1 MNVFSDFS
9 VCYFTHVTHVSMSSA
24 DSESEEFH
32 ISMRTRSACDFNI
45 SSVLCC
51 LSATGC
57 FIQQSPITG
66 WKTVWVQGLDIQPP
80 PKDYLCFINFNKA
93 QFFNGQAESES
104 FFNYTAERRV
114 FVLGTERCRHALLK
128 TFFSCTFI
136 AFNCILKNAEWNM
149 EHAWVWLIY
158 SSAWHFDS

>member
-9 VCYFTHVTHVSMSSA
+9 ACYFTHVTHVSMSSA

-51 LSATGC
+51 LSALDVLFSKAPLQGEK
-57 FIQQSPITG
+57 QSEFRVSTFSHRQKI
-66 WKTVWVQGLDIQPP
+66 I
-80 PKDYLCFINFNKA
+80 CASSNFNKA
-93 QFFNGQAESES
+93 QCFNGQVESES

-114 FVLGTERCRHALLK
+114 FVLGTERWRHALLK

-136 AFNCILKNAEWNM
+136 AFNCILKNAE
-149 EHAWVWLIY
+149 
-158 SSAWHFDS
+158 